1 MLDPDDNDDNGDN
14 DDNYDDDDTG
24 GHMEQ
29 CVRACRTLV
38 SRCSARFM
46 QSYYLLGLHSLIMM
60 IIIHMMMMII
70 TIILMMMM
78 MLTVI
83 TLWDTCQGLDL
94 CKAITFSAFI
104 LLIMMIIL
112 VTLLLNNDNDD
123 NSRNNDNNN
132 DDDSRNTIVE
142 QQVVNCNDHENC
154 EIWTMTI
161 LRNTCTLHFNIYEV
175 K

>member
-1 MLDPDDNDDNGDN
+1 MMILGIYGAMYVSMLDFDDNGDN
-14 DDNYDDDDTG
+14 DDNYDDDDDDTG

-60 IIIHMMMMII
+60 IIIHMMMII
-70 TIILMMMM
+70 VIKIQMMMMM

-94 CKAITFSAFI
+94 CEAITFSTFI

-132 DDDSRNTIVE
+132 DDNSRNSIFE
-142 QQVVNCNDHENC
+142 Q
-154 EIWTMTI
+154 
-161 LRNTCTLHFNIYEV
+161 R
-175 K
+175 